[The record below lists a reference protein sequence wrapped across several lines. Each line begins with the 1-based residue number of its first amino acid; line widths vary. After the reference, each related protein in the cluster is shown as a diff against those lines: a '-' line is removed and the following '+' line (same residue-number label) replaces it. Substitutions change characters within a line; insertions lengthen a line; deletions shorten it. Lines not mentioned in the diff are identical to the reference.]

1 MHIDEH
7 AALNADCPGWPEAD
21 RDRYR
26 AAGYWGDETFAGTLA
41 RLAARHGAKTALI
54 EGEIQLSY
62 AELGRRAE
70 MLAGAFA
77 ALGLVRGDRAVVQLP
92 NGVAFVETVLA
103 LTRLGVVPVLA
114 LPSHRRLEIGRFCA
128 FTRAKLFVTADRLNG
143 FDHRALARE
152 VRAEAPDLIHVVID
166 GAAEEFT
173 PLDSL
178 RTWSGPVPPDAAAA
192 GDVAVFQISG
202 GTTGVPKLIPRRH
215 DEYLYNIA
223 TAARAS
229 GMDGG
234 TVYLCALP
242 VAHNFPFACPGVMGT
257 LVSGGT
263 AVLAPDPGPETGFAL
278 IERHRV
284 TITSLVPPLALLWMQ
299 AAPESERDRSSLR
312 TLQVGGAKLASEAAR
327 RVRPAL
333 GCRLQ
338 QVFGMAEGLIC
349 YTGLDDDDETVALT
363 QGRPMSP
370 GDEVRVVDEA
380 GNDVPPGEPGQLLT
394 RGPYTIRGY
403 YRIPEHNEV
412 AFTPDGFYRTGDIVR
427 VMEDGSLIL
436 SGRDKDQI
444 NRGGEKLSPE
454 EVENLLLAHEGVH
467 DAAVVGL
474 PDPELG
480 ERICAFVILRDAG
493 LKPLALTRHLR
504 SKGIAAYKIPDQFL
518 FLDRFPETGV
528 GKVSRKVLR
537 EMLKQAYQAE
547 PATGTEG

>member
-7 AALNADCPGWPEAD
+7 AALNADCPGWPEAY
-21 RDRYR
+21 RARYR
-26 AAGYWGDETFAGTLA
+26 AAGYWGDETFAGMLA
-41 RLAARHGAKTALI
+41 GAAARHGARTALI
-54 EGEIQLSY
+54 EGDTRVSY
-62 AELGRRAE
+62 ADLARRVE
-70 MLAGAFA
+70 VLAGGFA
-77 ALGLVRGDRAVVQLP
+77 ALGLGRGDRAVVQLP
-92 NGVAFVETVLA
+92 NSVAFVETVLA
-103 LTRLGVVPVLA
+103 LTRLGTVPVLA

-128 FTRAKLFVTADRLNG
+128 FAGARLFVTTDRLNG

-152 VRAEAPDLIHVVID
+152 LRAEAPGLTHVVID

-178 RTWSGPVPPDAAAA
+178 RAAAGPFPEDAARP

-229 GMDGG
+229 GMDAG

-242 VAHNFPFACPGVMGT
+242 IAHNFPFACPGVMGT
-257 LVSGGT
+257 LLSGGT

-284 TITSLVPPLALLWMQ
+284 TLTSLVPPLALLWMQ
-299 AAPESERDRSSLR
+299 EAPASRRDRSSLR
-312 TLQVGGAKLASEAAR
+312 TLQVGGAKLGREAAR
-327 RVRPAL
+327 RVRPTL

-349 YTGLDDDDETVALT
+349 CTGLDDDDETVALT

-370 GDEVRVVDEA
+370 ADEIRVVDEA

-403 YRIPEHNEV
+403 YRIPEHDAA

-427 VMEDGSLIL
+427 VTGDGSLIL

-474 PDPELG
+474 PDAELG
-480 ERICAFVILRDAG
+480 ERVCAFVIPRDAG

-504 SKGIAAYKIPDQFL
+504 LKGLAAFKIPDQFR

-537 EMLKQAYQAE
+537 EMLKQAHRAS